1 MVWFLG
7 IPMKITVFWD
17 IQIMTLPVHE
27 DLRFQEPVFSVD
39 LFLQQDFTSFVS
51 FKRKSSDFISLQF
64 FKLNIVQVDQ
74 KGRLPSLG
82 KLFILRFITET
93 ILIFRW
99 FSFQNL
105 VSPKC
110 RLVNNPSWWFQ
121 VCMYVQLL
129 NFVRVFCDPMDC
141 SPPGSSV
148 HGIFQVRLL
157 EWVALLSSKGSSW
170 PRDRV
175 HLSCVEDSS
184 SLGNLG
190 SPDTSVSVS
199 KHTLSF
205 RSAGCPRGSVLGLPF
220 LPLSLSLGNFIY
232 SHGFSYLANTDDA
245 DTFIWLTAIFL
256 IQFWHFW
263 TVLESEDWIDS
274 TLHSS
279 PFLQNPS
286 LWDRQCIC
294 LLALT

>member
-1 MVWFLG
+1 MRGLSLGQERLHVHVRPCGRKWETFGARGKLGELGWFSQFLK
-7 IPMKITVFWD
+7 PLLTQTVFLLECRCL
-17 IQIMTLPVHE
+17 ITKSCLTL
-27 DLRFQEPVFSVD
+27 
-39 LFLQQDFTSFVS
+39 
-51 FKRKSSDFISLQF
+51 
-64 FKLNIVQVDQ
+64 
-74 KGRLPSLG
+74 
-82 KLFILRFITET
+82 
-93 ILIFRW
+93 
-99 FSFQNL
+99 
-105 VSPKC
+105 
-110 RLVNNPSWWFQ
+110 
-121 VCMYVQLL
+121 
-129 NFVRVFCDPMDC
+129 CDPMDC